1 VGEVPA
7 YPVPRDVDVHRRR
20 RGGRAAV
27 LERQV
32 PVDVI
37 ADRLD
42 PLVAG
47 RKAAEAL
54 PRLGRQQVGQAV
66 AARQG
71 VDQRVIRQLIRGHL
85 GRVGIGGLG
94 RIGHIRQRR
103 EAELRPAGGQHGAR
117 AVVAV
122 EVDVP
127 VHLGGRIAEPPVAL
141 GAEHAGDRRA
151 HHEYGRGGNLRHVG
165 EHASDAEPPSSRHLP
180 IVLVPCFPE
189 ITRDT

>member
-1 VGEVPA
+1 
-7 YPVPRDVDVHRRR
+7 
-20 RGGRAAV
+20 
-27 LERQV
+27 V

-42 PLVAG
+42 ALVAG

-66 AARQG
+66 PARQR
-71 VDQRVIRQLIRGHL
+71 VDQREIRQLIRRDL
-85 GRVGIGGLG
+85 GRVGIGVLG
-94 RIGHIRQRR
+94 RIGHIGDRR

-122 EVDVP
+122 DVRVP

-141 GAEHAGDRRA
+141 GADRARA
-151 HHEYGRGGNLRHVG
+151 RRSHHEYGRGGDLCHIR
-165 EHASDAEPPSSRHLP
+165 EQASDAEAPSIRHLH
-180 IVLVPCFPE
+180 IVLAPCFPE
-189 ITRDT
+189 IT